1 VKKIKY
7 IIAVLI
13 LLTVTIFTV
22 SADNKT
28 LTYYYEWTTVCGT
41 HRSMNST
48 KPLSQTG
55 YNAWQ
60 LIYNTLDCGH
70 I

>member
-1 VKKIKY
+1 MKKIKY

-28 LTYYYEWTTVCGT
+28 LTYSYTYTTSCGT
-41 HRSMNST
+41 FHSITST
-48 KPLSQTG
+48 RQLSQGEIGNWHITCEFFK
-55 YNAWQ
+55 
-60 LIYNTLDCGH
+60 CGV
-70 I
+70 